1 MQKVKT
7 YNEVLLDLLETIE
20 SDGLR
25 PLNNDKETLE
35 RVSLKDLQVRSSYKG
50 KMNDILFFYE
60 KLERGEELEPIVVN
74 KDNMIVDG
82 MKRYYAYM
90 RHNYKFLQV
99 TRSKV
104 YIEEFIGEGFSIK
117 KN

>member
-1 MQKVKT
+1 MKT

-60 KLERGEELEPIVVN
+60 KLERGEEIEPIVVN

-90 RHNYKFLQV
+90 RHNYNFLQV

>member
-1 MQKVKT
+1 MKT

-25 PLNNDKETLE
+25 PQNNDRETLE
-35 RVSLKDLQVRSSYKG
+35 RVSMGDLQVRSGYHG
-50 KMNDILFFYE
+50 NMNDILFFYQ
-60 KLERGEELEPIVVN
+60 KIERGEELEPIVVN

-82 MKRYYAYM
+82 VKRYYAYM
-90 RHNYKFLQV
+90 RHNCESLQV

-104 YIEEFIGEGFSIK
+104 YIEEFIGEGFKIIK
-117 KN
+117 